1 MLKQAKQSI
10 IGQELFTLQH
20 GFLVLNSSLGV
31 HESVGLGEVCWKT
44 FPLSPAKWFPEEMR
58 NGDGVGGKE

>member
-1 MLKQAKQSI
+1 M
-10 IGQELFTLQH
+10 
-20 GFLVLNSSLGV
+20 LNSSLGV